1 MDMWKRF
8 VFTLIWIVRL
18 RVLFLLFLFGVQHDF
33 HISWLT
39 VTRRARWVP
48 LVEQVLII
56 LRSSSFFGYVQIAQS
71 LVFCV
76 VPLYLSMSFLLD
88 IVFSV
93 FRFTASSYILS
104 ILKLVLSTDGR
115 HCYGCKTTLPFQP
128 SVCIRIKQTSYR
140 NEN

>member
-71 LVFCV
+71 LVFCAV
-76 VPLYLSMSFLLD
+76 SLYLSMSFLLD

-104 ILKLVLSTDGR
+104 ILNLF
-115 HCYGCKTTLPFQP
+115 FQP
-128 SVCIRIKQTSYR
+128 TVDIAMGAKLRYLSSLVFVFV
-140 NEN
+140 

>member
-1 MDMWKRF
+1 
-8 VFTLIWIVRL
+8 
-18 RVLFLLFLFGVQHDF
+18 
-33 HISWLT
+33 
-39 VTRRARWVP
+39 VP